1 MTRHRS
7 ASILDVL
14 TPVLA
19 LAAFSCNGGGEN
31 HDDHGHAPPHSE
43 TAHEAQPREGVIRV
57 DPGMLRDLRITVR
70 EAELRPAGDRVTALG
85 ELQCDEDRYAEI
97 GSPIPARVARL
108 LAAPGDLVQSGQ
120 PLVELDS
127 PDVGRARASVLRAQS
142 RAQLARSV
150 VARREGL
157 AAERI
162 VATRELDTAK
172 AESAEAD
179 VELAASEQMLAALG
193 ASKGQGTRFTL
204 ASPLAGTVLQRNA
217 LRGRLVDSEHALFV
231 VGDLSELWLIA
242 HAFERDA
249 LRIRTGTTARAS
261 FPALPGQEFTGAV
274 THVGSRVDPASR
286 TVDIR
291 VQIPN
296 ADGKLRPGMSATSHI
311 PVGDATPIVTLP
323 VAALQRM
330 PEGWCVFLPRDEAG
344 AYELRPV
351 GRGRDLSGEVEI
363 VRGLQAGE
371 RVVVEGAFLLKAE
384 AEKARG
390 TGEEHHH

>member
-1 MTRHRS
+1 VVGL
-7 ASILDVL
+7 AS
-14 TPVLA
+14 
-19 LAAFSCNGGGEN
+19 AAFSCNDGRSTQ
-31 HDDHGHAPPHSE
+31 DDEGHEAARSE
-43 TAHEAQPREGVIRV
+43 GAHEAQPHEGVLRV

-120 PLVELDS
+120 ALVELDS
-127 PDVGRARASVLRAQS
+127 PDVGRARASLLSAQS
-142 RAQLARSV
+142 RAQLARRV
-150 VARREGL
+150 VERREGL

-162 VATRELDTAK
+162 VATRDLDSAK
-172 AESAEAD
+172 AEAAEAE
-179 VELAASEQMLAALG
+179 VEVAAAEQMLAALG

-204 ASPLAGTVLQRNA
+204 ASPIAGTVLQRNA
-217 LRGRLVDSEHALFV
+217 LRGRLVDSEQALFV

-261 FPALPGQEFTGAV
+261 FPALPGQEFSGQV

-291 VQIPN
+291 IEIPN
-296 ADGKLRPGMSATSHI
+296 SDGKLRPGMSATSHI

-323 VAALQRM
+323 VAALQRL
-330 PEGWCVFLPRDEAG
+330 PESWCVFLPRAEAG
-344 AYELRPV
+344 EYELRPV
-351 GRGRDLSGEVEI
+351 GRGRDLAGEVEI
-363 VRGLQAGE
+363 VRGLRPGE

>member
-1 MTRHRS
+1 MRRFGL
-7 ASILDVL
+7 ASFAV
-14 TPVLA
+14 A
-19 LAAFSCNGGGEN
+19 LAAIGCNDDPAE
-31 HDDHGHAPPHSE
+31 HADHGHESAHAAEKHE
-43 TAHEAQPREGVIRV
+43 TQPREGVLRV

-85 ELQCDEDRYAEI
+85 ELQCDEDRYAEV
-97 GSPIPARVARL
+97 GSPIAARVARV

-120 PLVELDS
+120 ALVELDS
-127 PDVGRARASVLRAQS
+127 PEVGRARASILRAQA
-142 RAQLARSV
+142 RAQLARRV
-150 VARREGL
+150 VERREGL
-157 AAERI
+157 AADRI
-162 VATRELDTAK
+162 VAARELDSAK
-172 AESAEAD
+172 AEAAEAE
-179 VELAASEQMLAALG
+179 VELTAAEQMLAALG
-193 ASKGQGTRFTL
+193 GIRGQGTRFTL
-204 ASPLAGTVLQRNA
+204 ASPIAGTVLQRNA
-217 LRGRLVDSEHALFV
+217 LRGRLIDAEHALYV

-261 FPALPGQEFTGAV
+261 FPALPGQEFSGQV
-274 THVGSRVDPASR
+274 TLVGSRVDPASR

-291 VQIPN
+291 IQIQNP
-296 ADGKLRPGMSATSHI
+296 DGKLRPGMSATSHI

-323 VAALQRM
+323 VAALQRL
-330 PEGWCVFLPRDEAG
+330 PEGWCVFLPRDEPG

-351 GRGRDLSGEVEI
+351 GRGRDLAGEVEI
-363 VRGLQAGE
+363 VRGLKPGE